1 MKHTCQ
7 ARLTSTLELYS
18 ARTESHMSSKIE
30 CKSRCLAMF
39 KVGPQAKILT
49 NNPLL
54 ARWTLDGPYGK
65 VQKAAGL
72 SQKSK
77 NYLPDVCWTWEESS
91 KATAYNVGPQ
101 IKSLKDDTGQKC
113 YLRFTG

>member
-1 MKHTCQ
+1 MQ
-7 ARLTSTLELYS
+7 VPL
-18 ARTESHMSSKIE
+18 
-30 CKSRCLAMF
+30 CLAMF
-39 KVGPQAKILT
+39 KVEPQAKILT

-65 VQKAAGL
+65 VQKATGL

-77 NYLPDVCWTWEESS
+77 NYLPDVCWTGEESS